1 MKPQEQVNMFSN
13 PERGISP
20 SELIS
25 VLKEIPDNV
34 TLLCSKVL
42 NINLVKNGTIVG
54 RVELNNHVA
63 TSNSRLVADIPM
75 LQETKSLVTK
85 TDTGGAQVTFDQ
97 DTLVFGGTIDYYT
110 ADDDNKTPPV
120 AGNYVGVK
128 ITAPEGVIVD
138 KTNATFTYVTARGE
152 RVTLVNG
159 ETKWLDG
166 DNFVVYYPLVER
178 YRRVFEVEINWNP
191 LLYKTE
197 YFKITVSDEAELA
210 PAPPQQ

>member
-20 SELIS
+20 AELIDA
-25 VLKEIPDNV
+25 LKEIPNDV

-42 NINLVKNGTIVG
+42 NINLVKDGAVVG

-63 TSNSRLVADIPM
+63 TSGSRVAADIPM
-75 LQETKSLVTK
+75 LQETKSLVSK
-85 TDTGGAQVTFDQ
+85 TSTGGEQVTFDQ

-110 ADDDNKTPPV
+110 ADEDGTPPLD
-120 AGNYVGVK
+120 GNYVGVK
-128 ITAPEGVIVD
+128 ITAPEGVEVD
-138 KTNATFTYVTARGE
+138 TTNATFTYVNALGE

-159 ETKWLDG
+159 ETPWLDG
-166 DNFVVYYPLVER
+166 DDFVVYYPLIDG

-197 YFKITVSDEAELA
+197 YFKITVSNEATLA
-210 PAPPQQ
+210 PSQ

>member
-20 SELIS
+20 AELIDA
-25 VLKEIPDNV
+25 LKEVPNDV

-42 NINLVKNGTIVG
+42 NINLVKDGAVVG

-63 TSNSRLVADIPM
+63 TSDSRLVADIPM
-75 LQETKSLVTK
+75 LQETKSLVSK
-85 TDTGGAQVTFDQ
+85 TSTGGAQATFDQ
-97 DTLVFGGTIDYYT
+97 DTLVFGGTIDYYA
-110 ADDDNKTPPV
+110 ADGNGTPPR

-128 ITAPEGVIVD
+128 ITAPEGVTVD
-138 KTNATFTYVTARGE
+138 TTNATFTYVNALGE

-159 ETKWLDG
+159 ETPWLDG
-166 DNFVVYYPLVER
+166 DDFVVYYPLVDG

-197 YFKITVSDEAELA
+197 YFKITVSDEATLA
-210 PAPPQQ
+210 SPQ

>member
-20 SELIS
+20 AELIDA
-25 VLKEIPDNV
+25 LKEVPNDV

-42 NINLVKNGTIVG
+42 NINLVKDGAVVG

-63 TSNSRLVADIPM
+63 TSDSRLVADIPM
-75 LQETKSLVTK
+75 LQETKSLVSK
-85 TDTGGAQVTFDQ
+85 TSTGGEQVTFDQ

-110 ADDDNKTPPV
+110 AEVDGTPPL

-138 KTNATFTYVTARGE
+138 TTNATFTYVNALGE

-159 ETKWLDG
+159 ETPWLDG
-166 DNFVVYYPLVER
+166 DDFVVYYPLVDG

-197 YFKITVSDEAELA
+197 YFKITVSDEAILA
-210 PAPPQQ
+210 PSQ

>member
-20 SELIS
+20 SELINA
-25 VLKEIPDNV
+25 LKEIPNDV
-34 TLLCSKVL
+34 TLLCSKVM
-42 NINLVKNGTIVG
+42 NINLVKDGAVVG

-75 LQETKSLVTK
+75 LQETKSIVTK
-85 TDTGGAQVTFDQ
+85 TATGGAQVTFDQ

-110 ADDDNKTPPV
+110 ATDGGNPPLD
-120 AGNYVGVK
+120 GNYVGVK

-138 KTNATFTYVTARGE
+138 KTNATFTYVNARGE

-159 ETKWLDG
+159 ETQWLDG
-166 DNFVVYYPLVER
+166 DDYVVYYPLVDG

-197 YFKITVSDEAELA
+197 YFKITVSNEAILA
-210 PAPPQQ
+210 PLNRM

>member
-20 SELIS
+20 AELIDA
-25 VLKEIPDNV
+25 LKEIPNDV
-34 TLLCSKVL
+34 TLLCSKVM
-42 NINLVKNGTIVG
+42 NINLVKDGAVVG

-63 TSNSRLVADIPM
+63 ASGSRLVADIPM
-75 LQETKSLVTK
+75 LQETKSLVTR
-85 TDTGGAQVTFDQ
+85 TITGGEQATFDQ
-97 DTLVFGGTIDYYT
+97 DTLVFGGTIDYYPAG
-110 ADDDNKTPPV
+110 ADGNPPV
-120 AGNYVGVK
+120 AGNYVGAK

-138 KTNATFTYVTARGE
+138 KTNATFTYVNAQGE

-159 ETKWLDG
+159 ETPWLDG
-166 DNFVVYYPLVER
+166 DDFVVYYPLVDG

-197 YFKITVSDEAELA
+197 YFKITVSNEAILA
-210 PAPPQQ
+210 SSQ

>member
-20 SELIS
+20 AELIDA
-25 VLKEIPDNV
+25 LKEIPNDV
-34 TLLCSKVL
+34 TLLCSKVM
-42 NINLVKNGTIVG
+42 NINLVKDGAVVG

-63 TSNSRLVADIPM
+63 ASGSRLVADIPM

-85 TDTGGAQVTFDQ
+85 RDTTGGAQVTFDQ
-97 DTLVFGGTIDYYT
+97 DTLVFGGTIDYYPAT
-110 ADDDNKTPPV
+110 DDGTPPL

-128 ITAPEGVIVD
+128 ITAPEGVTVD
-138 KTNATFTYVTARGE
+138 TTNATFTYVNALGE

-159 ETKWLDG
+159 ETPWLDG
-166 DNFVVYYPLVER
+166 DDFVVYYPLVDG

-197 YFKITVSDEAELA
+197 YFKITVSDEATL
-210 PAPPQQ
+210 APPQ

>member
-13 PERGISP
+13 PERGIRP
-20 SELIS
+20 SELIN
-25 VLKEIPDNV
+25 VLKEVPDNV

-42 NINLVKNGTIVG
+42 NINLVKDGAVVG

-63 TSNSRLVADIPM
+63 TSDSRLVADIPM

-110 ADDDNKTPPV
+110 ADEDGGTPPL

-128 ITAPEGVIVD
+128 ITAPEGVTVD
-138 KTNATFTYVTARGE
+138 TTNATFTYVNALGE

-159 ETKWLDG
+159 ETPWLDG
-166 DNFVVYYPLVER
+166 DDFVVYYPLVDG

-197 YFKITVSDEAELA
+197 YFKITVSNEATL
-210 PAPPQQ
+210 APPQ

>member
-20 SELIS
+20 SELVN
-25 VLKEIPDNV
+25 VLKEVPDNV

-54 RVELNNHVA
+54 RIELNNHVA
-63 TSNSRLVADIPM
+63 TSDSRLVADIPM
-75 LQETKSLVTK
+75 LQETKSLVSK
-85 TDTGGAQVTFDQ
+85 TSTGGAQVTFDQ

-110 ADDDNKTPPV
+110 ADEDGTPPLD
-120 AGNYVGVK
+120 GNYVGVK

-138 KTNATFTYVTARGE
+138 KTNATFTYVNALGE

-159 ETKWLDG
+159 DTPWLDG
-166 DNFVVYYPLVER
+166 DDFVVYYPLVDG

-197 YFKITVSDEAELA
+197 YFKIRVSDEATLV
-210 PAPPQQ
+210 PSQ

>member
-20 SELIS
+20 AELIDA
-25 VLKEIPDNV
+25 LKEIPNDV

-42 NINLVKNGTIVG
+42 NINLVKDGAVVG

-63 TSNSRLVADIPM
+63 TSDSRLVADIPM

-97 DTLVFGGTIDYYT
+97 DTLVFGGMIDYYT
-110 ADDDNKTPPV
+110 AGADGNPPLS
-120 AGNYVGVK
+120 GNYVGAK

-138 KTNATFTYVTARGE
+138 KTNATFTYVNALGE

-159 ETKWLDG
+159 ETPWLDG
-166 DNFVVYYPLVER
+166 DDFVIYYPLVDG

-197 YFKITVSDEAELA
+197 YFKITVSDEAILA
-210 PAPPQQ
+210 PSQ

>member
-20 SELIS
+20 AELIDA
-25 VLKEIPDNV
+25 LKEIPNDV
-34 TLLCSKVL
+34 TLLCSKVM
-42 NINLVKNGTIVG
+42 NINLVKDGAVVG

-63 TSNSRLVADIPM
+63 ASGSRLVADIPM
-75 LQETKSLVTK
+75 LQETKSLVTRR
-85 TDTGGAQVTFDQ
+85 TSTGGEQATFDQ

-110 ADDDNKTPPV
+110 ADEDGTPPL

-138 KTNATFTYVTARGE
+138 KTNATFTYVNARGE

-159 ETKWLDG
+159 ETSWLDG
-166 DNFVVYYPLVER
+166 DDFVVYYPLVDG

-197 YFKITVSDEAELA
+197 YFKITVSDEAIL
-210 PAPPQQ
+210 APPQ